1 MSPPSPSE
9 TNGKHTLTEITNRP
23 TCSINTA
30 DMTTRTDR
38 GMTTDR
44 TDEIPMTAITHRY
57 NPIDNDMN
65 MTEGIT
71 TATEIFHTPTETTNL
86 PMNSSI
92 QDGLR
97 IITTDETTIPDVTTD
112 MTLTIAKSFT
122 MNTDR
127 QTGDHATTT
136 TDRDVTITT
145 EIKFV

>member
-1 MSPPSPSE
+1 
-9 TNGKHTLTEITNRP
+9 
-23 TCSINTA
+23 
-30 DMTTRTDR
+30 
-38 GMTTDR
+38 
-44 TDEIPMTAITHRY
+44 
-57 NPIDNDMN
+57 
-65 MTEGIT
+65 
-71 TATEIFHTPTETTNL
+71 
-86 PMNSSI
+86 MNSSI